1 MAPRGEAIA
10 VASSLPLHRPVLT
23 AETLQALAAQPG
35 RLLLDCT
42 VGTGGHA
49 ALWLEATAPDGRVIA
64 LDRDASALA
73 AARER
78 LAPFGAR
85 ARFEHADYRDA
96 AEVLDALGVETVD
109 AALIDLG
116 LGTHQ
121 IDDPARGFAF
131 RFDGPLDMRFD
142 RDTPGPTAADLVN
155 HLPEP
160 ELARVLYEYGEERA
174 SRKLARVI
182 VEARRRHPIRTTG
195 ELAELVRAAIPGFG
209 RQRID
214 PATRTFQALRIA
226 VNRELEGLAGALESL
241 VLRLAPGGR
250 LAVIA
255 YHSLE
260 DRVAKHTLRRLAEPC
275 HCRRGDPCS
284 CGARLLIELEERH
297 AVVAGEEE
305 IAANPRARSA
315 RLRWGVRR

>member
-23 AETLQALAAQPG
+23 VEVLAALDPRSG
-35 RLLLDCT
+35 RLLLDGT

-49 ALWLEATAPDGRVIA
+49 AAWLEASAPDGCVIA
-64 LDRDASALA
+64 LDRDGSALA
-73 AARER
+73 AAGER
-78 LAPFGAR
+78 LAAFGDR
-85 ARFEHADYRDA
+85 ARLVHADYRDA
-96 AEVLDALGVETVD
+96 SDLLDGLGVEAID

-121 IDDPARGFAF
+121 IDDPERGFAF
-131 RFDGPLDMRFD
+131 RFDSPLDMRFD

-160 ELARVLYEYGEERA
+160 ELARVLFEYGEERA
-174 SRKLARVI
+174 SRRLARLI
-182 VEARRRHPIRTTG
+182 VEARRRQPIRTTS
-195 ELAELVRAAIPGFG
+195 ELARLVRSTLGGHG
-209 RQRID
+209 RDRID

-226 VNRELEGLAGALESL
+226 VNRELEGLAEAIEAL
-241 VLRLAPGGR
+241 VRRLAPGGR
-250 LAVIA
+250 LAVIS

-260 DRVAKHTLRRLAEPC
+260 DRVVKHTLRRLAEPC

-284 CGARLLIELEERH
+284 CGALMLLELEERH
-297 AVVAGEEE
+297 PVTPSEDEVAV
-305 IAANPRARSA
+305 NPRARSA
-315 RLRWGVRR
+315 KLRWGIRR

>member
-23 AETLQALAAQPG
+23 AEALSALDPRPG
-35 RLLLDCT
+35 RLLLDGT

-49 ALWLEATAPDGRVIA
+49 AAWLDASAPDGRLIA

-73 AARER
+73 AAAVR
-78 LAPFGAR
+78 LAAFGDR
-85 ARFEHADYRDA
+85 ARLAHGDYRDA
-96 AEVLDALGVETVD
+96 CELLDGLGIDAID

-121 IDDPARGFAF
+121 IDDPERGFAF
-131 RFDGPLDMRFD
+131 RFDSPLDMRFD

-160 ELARVLYEYGEERA
+160 ELARVLFEYGEERA
-174 SRKLARVI
+174 SRRLARVI
-182 VEARRRHPIRTTG
+182 AEARRRQPIRTTS
-195 ELAELVRAAIPGFG
+195 ELARLVRSAVRGHG
-209 RQRID
+209 RHRID

-226 VNRELEGLAGALESL
+226 VNRELEGLAEAIEAL
-241 VLRLAPGGR
+241 VRRLAPGGR
-250 LAVIA
+250 LAVIS

-260 DRVAKHTLRRLAEPC
+260 DRVVKHTLRRLAEPC
-275 HCRRGDPCS
+275 HCRRGDPCR
-284 CGARLLIELEERH
+284 CGALTLIELEERH
-297 AVVAGEEE
+297 AVTPSEPE
-305 IAANPRARSA
+305 IALNPRARSA
-315 RLRWGVRR
+315 KLRWGIRR

>member
-23 AETLQALAAQPG
+23 AETLQALDPKPG
-35 RLLLDCT
+35 RLLLDGT

-49 ALWLEATAPDGRVIA
+49 AAWLEASTPDGRVIA

-73 AARER
+73 TARER
-78 LAPFGAR
+78 LAPWGDR
-85 ARFEHADYRDA
+85 AHFVHADYRDA
-96 AEVLDALGVETVD
+96 ADLLDGLGLATID
-109 AALIDLG
+109 AALVDLG

-121 IDDPARGFAF
+121 IDDPERGFAF
-131 RFDGPLDMRFD
+131 RFDSPLDMRFD

-160 ELARVLYEYGEERA
+160 ELARVLFEYGEERA
-174 SRKLARVI
+174 SRRLARVI
-182 VEARRRHPIRTTG
+182 VETRRRHPIRTTA
-195 ELAELVRAAIPGFG
+195 ELAAIVRSAVPGGG

-226 VNRELEGLAGALESL
+226 VNRELEGLAEALEAL
-241 VLRLAPGGR
+241 VRRLAPGGR

-260 DRVAKHTLRRLAEPC
+260 DRIVKHTLRRLAEPC

-284 CGARLLIELEERH
+284 CGALMLIELEERH
-297 AVVAGEEE
+297 AVTPSENETAL
-305 IAANPRARSA
+305 NPRARSA